1 MVVKPAEIAVFFS
14 NLLLI
19 FSLTLQGCGEMRE
32 HWGLCNPLH
41 PLDVSRAVHVE
52 APEPEEDDTERD
64 GGEDNPGTDSKDDS
78 QDTHYRQSN
87 LRGISSEF

>member
-1 MVVKPAEIAVFFS
+1 M
-14 NLLLI
+14 
-19 FSLTLQGCGEMRE
+19 
-32 HWGLCNPLH
+32 
-41 PLDVSRAVHVE
+41 HVE

-87 LRGISSEF
+87 LRGISSES